1 MDPLSVELKV
11 SEDGMEAYIKINSP
25 EDGRIPS
32 VDEILSFLAENGV
45 VFGIDE
51 SAIRDA
57 IENKKFGE
65 FILVA
70 RGERPKDGVDGYID
84 YKFNKDRELKPVI
97 LEDGRVDY
105 RNLESVESVVK
116 GQLLAVKVPPEP
128 EKDGK
133 NVMGKVVKAYKP
145 KDPKI
150 PAGKNTVVS
159 EDGMKLFAA
168 CDGHVVF
175 ENGKVVVYPVF
186 TRKGDVDYSIGN
198 IEFVGDVVIMG
209 NVLTD
214 FKVKAGGNLE
224 VHKLVEGATLEA
236 EGNIVVRGGVF
247 GRGKAVIKAKGD
259 VFLKFAD
266 QAIIEA
272 GGNVVAD
279 ESIINCKVMARG
291 SVIAKGRKG
300 VVIGGEVFAGDTVDV
315 THLGSDLG
323 VITSVEVGL
332 DPALREEYIQ
342 ITNELAEFQNK
353 LRDVTKGVELLKS
366 MEEKLGAL
374 PEDKRELYLRMTKAM
389 FQIKGQ
395 VERLKKRKEELEEK
409 IEKVKKEGKVIVRG
423 VVYPGVRIT
432 IRGVKLV
439 VKEAIKEVVFYR
451 EGNEIK
457 VGALRETR

>member
-1 MDPLSVELKV
+1 
-11 SEDGMEAYIKINSP
+11 
-25 EDGRIPS
+25 
-32 VDEILSFLAENGV
+32 V
-45 VFGIDE
+45 VTW
-51 SAIRDA
+51 R
-57 IENKKFGE
+57 
-65 FILVA
+65 FISWL
-70 RGERPKDGVDGYID
+70 RG
-84 YKFNKDRELKPVI
+84 LPV
-97 LEDGRVDY
+97 
-105 RNLESVESVVK
+105 
-116 GQLLAVKVPPEP
+116 
-128 EKDGK
+128 
-133 NVMGKVVKAYKP
+133 
-145 KDPKI
+145 
-150 PAGKNTVVS
+150 
-159 EDGMKLFAA
+159 
-168 CDGHVVF
+168 
-175 ENGKVVVYPVF
+175 
-186 TRKGDVDYSIGN
+186 
-198 IEFVGDVVIMG
+198 
-209 NVLTD
+209 
-214 FKVKAGGNLE
+214 
-224 VHKLVEGATLEA
+224 EA

>member
-1 MDPLSVELKV
+1 LDPLSVELKV

-198 IEFVGDVVIMG
+198 IEFVGECG
-209 NVLTD
+209 YN
-214 FKVKAGGNLE
+214 
-224 VHKLVEGATLEA
+224 
-236 EGNIVVRGGVF
+236 
-247 GRGKAVIKAKGD
+247 GKR
-259 VFLKFAD
+259 
-266 QAIIEA
+266 
-272 GGNVVAD
+272 
-279 ESIINCKVMARG
+279 S
-291 SVIAKGRKG
+291 
-300 VVIGGEVFAGDTVDV
+300 
-315 THLGSDLG
+315 
-323 VITSVEVGL
+323 
-332 DPALREEYIQ
+332 
-342 ITNELAEFQNK
+342 
-353 LRDVTKGVELLKS
+353 
-366 MEEKLGAL
+366 
-374 PEDKRELYLRMTKAM
+374 
-389 FQIKGQ
+389 
-395 VERLKKRKEELEEK
+395 
-409 IEKVKKEGKVIVRG
+409 
-423 VVYPGVRIT
+423 
-432 IRGVKLV
+432 
-439 VKEAIKEVVFYR
+439 YR
-451 EGNEIK
+451 F
-457 VGALRETR
+457 